1 MLENFKDKQGGMT
14 MKEFTIKSK
23 PETQFRFK
31 DINPVK
37 MLALQTA
44 IDFDDIEKTE
54 KLYSFILE
62 NTEVNIAGTWTQVKI
77 TGRNVYFPVGFE
89 KEINSMM
96 EICITFLN
104 EVVKPLF
111 QKSRG

>member
-1 MLENFKDKQGGMT
+1 

-31 DINPVK
+31 DISPVK
-37 MLALQTA
+37 MLALQTS
-44 IDFDDIEKTE
+44 IDFDDMDKTE

-62 NTEVNIAGTWTQVKI
+62 NTEVNISGTWTQVKANK
-77 TGRNVYFPVGFE
+77 RDVYFPVGFE
-89 KEINSMM
+89 KELDAMM
-96 EICITFLN
+96 EIAVIFLN
-104 EVVKPLF
+104 EVVKPVF